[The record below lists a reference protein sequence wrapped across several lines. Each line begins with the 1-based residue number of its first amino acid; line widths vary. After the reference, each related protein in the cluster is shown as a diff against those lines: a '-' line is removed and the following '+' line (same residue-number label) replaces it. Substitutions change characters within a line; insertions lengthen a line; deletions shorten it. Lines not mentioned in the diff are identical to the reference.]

1 LPTVDFVEKKQR
13 ELQDALNYKYT
24 DAEISVMVK
33 EKQRFKRNPTNFAYQ
48 KAELLKQKVGL
59 IFWEIFNKILVKIYD
74 I

>member
-1 LPTVDFVEKKQR
+1 MDFVEKKQR

-59 IFWEIFNKILVKIYD
+59 IFWEIFNKILVKND